1 MSPCIL
7 VCDDD
12 PLLQDLLEFKLT
24 AQGYDVRLVSDGE
37 QALAAMEDATPNLL
51 VLDAMMPKMDGFET
65 LRRMR
70 TLPQMAHVAVLML
83 TARRKEDD
91 VVLALNL
98 GANDYLVKPF
108 MPEELLARV
117 KRLTMSETVK

>member
-1 MSPCIL
+1 MSVSIL

-12 PLLQDLLEFKLT
+12 PLLQDLLEFKLA
-24 AQGYDVRLVSDGE
+24 AQGYRVRIVSDGE
-37 QALAAMEDATPNLL
+37 QALTAMEEEMPRLL

-65 LRRMR
+65 LRRIKASPH
-70 TLPQMAHVAVLML
+70 LAGVAVLML

-98 GANDYLVKPF
+98 GASDYLVKPF

-117 KRLTMSETVK
+117 KRLSLGEAAR

>member
-1 MSPCIL
+1 MSLSIL

-24 AQGYDVRLVSDGE
+24 AQGYSVRVVSDGE
-37 QALAAMEDATPNLL
+37 QALAAMEDDMPRLL
-51 VLDAMMPKMDGFET
+51 VLDAMMPNMDGFET
-65 LRRMR
+65 LRRIKAAPH
-70 TLPQMAHVAVLML
+70 LAGVAVLML

-98 GANDYLVKPF
+98 GASDYLVKPF

-117 KRLTMSETVK
+117 KRLVMTEIVK